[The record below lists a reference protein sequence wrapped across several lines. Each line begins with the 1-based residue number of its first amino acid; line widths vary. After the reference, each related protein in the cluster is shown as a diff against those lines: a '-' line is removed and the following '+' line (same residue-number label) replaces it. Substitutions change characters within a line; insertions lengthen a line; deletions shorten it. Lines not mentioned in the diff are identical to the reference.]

1 MRGAGRAVVSAVVV
15 VALPLGAAGPAGAET
30 PVFQPATSYPT
41 GPDPEGVASADFDQD
56 GNVDLV
62 VANSDI
68 SGPGEGTAGTV
79 AILRG
84 LGDGTFAPRVEMAAG
99 VEPHAVAVGDL
110 NHDGDPDLAVANAD
124 SHTFGAGS
132 VSILLGRAGASFAP
146 AVEVIAGGNPFGVAM
161 KDFDHDGQLD
171 LAVSHRFGGY
181 LSVRR
186 GLGDGTF
193 GPPATIATENPD
205 ELVAR
210 DLNGD
215 GDADLVVGPGLS
227 QGVKVLIG
235 GPGAMFGPPVTYRVR
250 GGVTSLAVGDLNHDG
265 HRDIVTAEFA
275 PDGLSILLGR
285 GDGTFAPYYGYVLNN
300 GAFGVAISDVN
311 LDRNPDLLVGI
322 PGVPKNKI
330 KGFLG
335 SGDGTFAKVLS
346 VPMPGPGELVAR
358 DLNHDGAPDLAAVNV
373 AFDNVSVAL
382 QA

>member
-1 MRGAGRAVVSAVVV
+1 M
-15 VALPLGAAGPAGAET
+15 
-30 PVFQPATSYPT
+30 
-41 GPDPEGVASADFDQD
+41 
-56 GNVDLV
+56 
-62 VANSDI
+62 
-68 SGPGEGTAGTV
+68 
-79 AILRG
+79 
-84 LGDGTFAPRVEMAAG
+84 
-99 VEPHAVAVGDL
+99 
-110 NHDGDPDLAVANAD
+110 
-124 SHTFGAGS
+124 
-132 VSILLGRAGASFAP
+132 
-146 AVEVIAGGNPFGVAM
+146 
-161 KDFDHDGQLD
+161 
-171 LAVSHRFGGY
+171 
-181 LSVRR
+181 
-186 GLGDGTF
+186 
-193 GPPATIATENPD
+193 
-205 ELVAR
+205 AR

-235 GPGAMFGPPVTYRVR
+235 GPGATFGPPVTYRVR

-275 PDGLSILLGR
+275 PDGVSILLGR

-311 LDRNPDLLVGI
+311 LDRNQDLLVGI